1 MEVVTQARNIAKL
14 IQEHRLKLW
23 QKERQ
28 RRFRDTNQVKPRK
41 VCVDLHGRMVDPS
54 GQDV

>member
-1 MEVVTQARNIAKL
+1 MEVVAQASHIAKL
-14 IQEHRLKLW
+14 IQEHRRKLW

-28 RRFRDTNQVKPRK
+28 QRYRDDNPRK
-41 VCVDLHGRMVDPS
+41 VCVDLHGRMGDPS

>member
-1 MEVVTQARNIAKL
+1 MEVVAQASHIAKL
-14 IQEHRLKLW
+14 IQEHRRKSW

-28 RRFRDTNQVKPRK
+28 QRYRDDNPVKPRK
-41 VCVDLHGRMVDPS
+41 VCVDLHGRMGDTS